1 MLLPKFEYHEPTTL
15 EEACQIMSELGHGA
29 KPLAGGTDLIVN
41 MKKKIVSPGHLVSLS
56 MIDDLKKIDAS
67 NGLLKIG
74 ACLTAAELAESKE
87 IRETLTALSRGAESL
102 GSPLIRNLATIGGNL
117 ISARPAADLPPAL
130 IAYGAKVAL
139 KNSSGER
146 LVSLEDLFL
155 GPGETLIGPNEIL
168 TEIHVDSPP
177 PSAGAAY
184 IKLGVREALEISL
197 VNVAAFISMDRDGS
211 IQEARIV
218 LGSVAPTPIRATSAE
233 QILTGEKPSETL
245 FSRAGEAAS
254 NDSKPIDDFR
264 ASAEYKRAMVE
275 VLTQRALNQAL
286 IKVRDEESN

>member
-254 NDSKPIDDFR
+254 KDSKPIDDFR

-286 IKVRDEESN
+286 IKVKDNG

>member
-41 MKKKIVSPGHLVSLS
+41 MKKKMVSPGHLVSLS
-56 MIDDLKKIDAS
+56 MIDDLKKIDTS

-74 ACLTAAELAESKE
+74 ACLTAAELTESKE
-87 IRETLTALSRGAESL
+87 IRETLPALSRGAESL

-211 IQEARIV
+211 IQEARIA

-254 NDSKPIDDFR
+254 KDSKPIDDFR

-286 IKVRDEESN
+286 IKVKDNG